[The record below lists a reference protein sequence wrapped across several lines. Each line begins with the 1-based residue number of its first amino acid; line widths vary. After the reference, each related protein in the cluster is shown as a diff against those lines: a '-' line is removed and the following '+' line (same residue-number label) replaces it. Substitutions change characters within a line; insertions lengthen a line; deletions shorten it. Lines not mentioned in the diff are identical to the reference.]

1 MLVAVTGASGFLGRS
16 FVPRALAEGLRVRAL
31 AERREAIAE
40 GADRVVG
47 TLADAGARR
56 ALLVGADV
64 LLHLAAR
71 GVRSRDRAWNDVVA
85 VNVNASLDILLE
97 ATERVSSHSVL
108 VSTALEYRGFGRL
121 PDNRWPDLSARCDE
135 DAPLD
140 PPDAYGA
147 SKAAAGILLRALCRE
162 RRHSAWYLRLASVY
176 GPGDDDAKVLPAA
189 LRAACG
195 GLPFP
200 ASGGEQLRDWLWID
214 DAVDGLIRAC
224 RRRPPDAPTLCN
236 LGSGEGV
243 ALRDVVETLFDAAGA
258 RRDRIE
264 WGALPYRTDE
274 PHVLVLEPQRAAT
287 LLGFR
292 PATPVHRGVG
302 LLHARTRQ
310 ELH

>member
-1 MLVAVTGASGFLGRS
+1 MLVAVTGATGFLGRS
-16 FVPRALAEGLRVRAL
+16 FVRRALAEGLHVRAL
-31 AERREAIAE
+31 AGRGEAIAE

-47 TLADAGARR
+47 SLADAGARR
-56 ALLVGADV
+56 ALLAGADV

-71 GVRSRDRAWNDVVA
+71 GVRSRDRSWNDVVA
-85 VNVNASLDILLE
+85 VNVNASLDLLLD

-121 PDNRWPDLSARCDE
+121 PGTPWPDLSTRCDE

-147 SKAAAGILLRALCRE
+147 SKAAAGLLLRALCRE
-162 RRHSAWYLRLASVY
+162 RGHPAWYLRLASVY
-176 GPGDDDAKVLPAA
+176 GPGDDEAKVLAAA

-200 ASGGEQLRDWLWID
+200 ASGGEQVRDWLWID
-214 DAVDGLIRAC
+214 DAVDGLLRAC
-224 RRRPPDAPTLCN
+224 HHRPPEAPTLCN

-243 ALRDVVETLFDAAGA
+243 ALRDVVEALFDAAGG

-264 WGALPYRTDE
+264 WGALPYRTGE
-274 PHVLVLEPQRAAT
+274 PHILVLEPRRAET

-292 PATPVHRGVG
+292 PATPVDRGVG
-302 LLHARTRQ
+302 LLHARSRQ
-310 ELH
+310 ELD